1 MHSMAATEV
10 VDPLGTPF
18 QRTCCMELSWL
29 MPQLPHLQ
37 RATASASQHG
47 AFISEGSST
56 TPLTGQRNAKAQ
68 GRSWRMLIFS
78 PTCLGSFSLYLNLQ
92 GAESLWHSLK
102 CQFQAL
108 SLEIMIQW
116 NYSELQESRFST
128 DTPGVLTLRNTTLW
142 VGNDVMRELLITQS

>member
-1 MHSMAATEV
+1 
-10 VDPLGTPF
+10 
-18 QRTCCMELSWL
+18 
-29 MPQLPHLQ
+29 
-37 RATASASQHG
+37 
-47 AFISEGSST
+47 
-56 TPLTGQRNAKAQ
+56 
-68 GRSWRMLIFS
+68 MLIFS

-128 DTPGVLTLRNTTLW
+128 DTPGVLTLRNTLCNFRGWDSDESNILQTFEMLMYLWLRIQVFYLQTTICFKPKQSLPCISWTL
-142 VGNDVMRELLITQS
+142 GFYQKCELFQPDWWETHLIPQDD